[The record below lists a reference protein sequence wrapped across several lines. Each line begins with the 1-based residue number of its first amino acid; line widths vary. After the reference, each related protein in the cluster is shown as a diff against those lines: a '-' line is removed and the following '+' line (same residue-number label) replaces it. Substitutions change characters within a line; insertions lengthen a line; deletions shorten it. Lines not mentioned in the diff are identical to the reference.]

1 MRCFL
6 GCFPPEILH
15 AFPCVAEP
23 AVVCHISLESLTQR
37 EAPPAANM
45 NADQDTDKP
54 SYPSQPNIRTKCHS
68 KSRRASEFVVKM
80 RDPPQRSRPP
90 D

>member
-23 AVVCHISLESLTQR
+23 AVVCHISLESLKQR

-45 NADQDTDKP
+45 NADQDTDT
-54 SYPSQPNIRTKCHS
+54 SYPSQTNIRTKCHS

-80 RDPPQRSRPP
+80 RDLPQRSRPP